1 MKNRKVIY
9 IILLLLT
16 LITITFIIV
25 FTRKIYLMKINPVYE
40 KVSIYN
46 KLKSEKNKLTLDIK
60 EERNKLEQLDNKSIE
75 NINEKQALE
84 KKIYDYQIK
93 TNGKIVYLTF
103 DDGPSEYTKDILDI
117 LDKYNVKATFFV
129 TCSSYLEQY
138 SKIILE
144 KGHTLALHTCTHKY
158 NYIYSSE
165 QNYYDDLNNISN
177 LVENYTG
184 VKSKFIRFPGGSSNT
199 VSRINKG
206 IMSRLT
212 KSVQEKGYKY
222 YDWNIDS
229 NDAAGANTEQI
240 YSNVV
245 GNLENNKRTE
255 AMILMHDTK
264 SYTKDALESI
274 IKDTLSMGYTFS
286 NITEYTKE
294 FHHMINN

>member
-199 VSRINKG
+199 VSRIIKG

>member
-184 VKSKFIRFPGGSSNT
+184 VKSKFIRFPGGSS
-199 VSRINKG
+199 INKG